1 MIETRAQALQP
12 GQGASG
18 RDGSRPARV
27 PEPERLPTLKTLSRR
42 EGRPVT
48 VEEPVVGAIHRGRL
62 VGYARDRAR
71 HRHAV
76 VDTGRELT
84 AFRTEDLGGAPGR
97 DVRVRGQEHEDD
109 RKRGVLV
116 WRLGDDEHERERAR

>member
-1 MIETRAQALQP
+1 MVETRVQALQP
-12 GQGASG
+12 IQGASG

-27 PEPERLPTLKTLSRR
+27 PEPERLATLKALSRR
-42 EGRPVT
+42 EGRPVN

-62 VGYARDRAR
+62 VGYARDRAG

-76 VDTGRELT
+76 VDTVRELA

-109 RKRGVLV
+109 RKRRALV
-116 WRLGDDEHERERAR
+116 WRLGDDEHEREHVR

>member
-1 MIETRAQALQP
+1 VT
-12 GQGASG
+12 G

-27 PEPERLPTLKTLSRR
+27 PEPERLPTLRALSRR

-48 VEEPVVGAIHRGRL
+48 VEEPVVGAIHRGHL
-62 VGYARDRAR
+62 VSYARDGAGY
-71 HRHAV
+71 RHAV

-84 AFRTEDLGGAPGR
+84 AFRTDDLAVVPGG
-97 DVRVRGQEHEDD
+97 DVRVRGEEREDD
-109 RKRGVLV
+109 RKRRVLV